1 MGTHRGKI
9 LDVDLSSGTVKT
21 TTIDDD
27 TLRKYIGGSGLA
39 AKLFLD
45 RVPPDVDPLGEKNIF
60 FVMTGP
66 LAGTTTPAGNRWTVS
81 FKSPLTGAWGEA
93 CSGGNVAPEIKGA
106 GYDGIAVSGVSS
118 KPVYLLI
125 DDDKVEIRD
134 ASDLWGKDVYETTDI
149 LKGKIEGTKKVK
161 VISIG
166 PAGEN
171 LVKFASVHNDK
182 ADAAART
189 GGGAVMGSKKLKAI
203 VVRGTG
209 KVEPGKPDEYKEVR
223 KAVFD
228 KVNDGMISMA
238 LRAQGTAMGMG
249 VGAMLGD
256 VPTKNWTVGDPGEI
270 AKKTDGDALAALTT
284 KNHACTGCPIASK
297 RVVKVA
303 EGPYKIDE
311 GPGPEYETLAA
322 FGAMLMHDNLEAILK
337 INELCNRY
345 GVDTISCGGTIAFA
359 MECFDKGLITTSDL
373 DGGQLRWGNTDDIM
387 AMLDMIVF
395 RKGFGDVLAEGSR
408 GAAQK
413 IGKNASDYVVT
424 VKGLEAAMHD
434 PRAGHGLGLSYATS
448 NRGACHV
455 ESSTLYI
462 EQNWVTL
469 PEVGLTGGYDAKS
482 ADRKV
487 EVVVTA
493 QNLGSLCNAMVLCE
507 FAANGMTVD
516 DQVDI
521 MRTTTGFDY
530 DLKEF
535 MEAGERIWLLKRG
548 LNNLMGITSKDDCLP
563 KNIMTAVQDGGAAG
577 SVPDMDKMLK
587 EYYPARGLDANGRV
601 TKEKL
606 TSLGLSDL
614 AAKM

>member
-45 RVPPDVDPLGEKNIF
+45 RVPPDADPLGDKNVF

-66 LAGTTTPAGNRWTVS
+66 LAGTTAPAGNRWTVS

-93 CSGGNVAPEIKGA
+93 CCGGNV
-106 GYDGIAVSGVSS
+106 

-125 DDDKVEIRD
+125 DDDKAEIRD
-134 ASDLWGKDVYETTDI
+134 ASDLWGKDVYETADI
-149 LKGKIEGTKKVK
+149 LKGKIEGGKKVK

-171 LVKFASVHNDK
+171 LVKYASVHNDK
-182 ADAAART
+182 ANAAART

-203 VVRGTG
+203 AVRGTG
-209 KVEPGKPDEYKEVR
+209 KVEPAKPDEYKEVR

-228 KVNDGMISMA
+228 KVNEGVISLA
-238 LRAQGTAMGMG
+238 LRAQGTATGMG
-249 VGAMLGD
+249 VGALLGD

-270 AKKTDGDALAALTT
+270 AHKTGGDALMALTT

-311 GPGPEYETLAA
+311 GPGPEYETLVA
-322 FGAMLMHDNLEAILK
+322 FGAMLMHDNMEALLK

-345 GVDTISCGGTIAFA
+345 GVDSISCGCTIAFA
-359 MECFDKGLITTSDL
+359 MECFDKGLITASDL

-387 AMLDMIVF
+387 AMLDNIVF

-408 GAAQK
+408 AAAQK
-413 IGKNASDYVVT
+413 IGKNASDYVVA
-424 VKGLEAAMHD
+424 VKGLEAPMHD
-434 PRAGHGLGLSYATS
+434 PRAIHGIGLAYATS

-455 ESSTLYI
+455 ENSTLYI
-462 EQNWVTL
+462 EQGWVTV
-469 PEVGLTGGYDAKS
+469 PEVGLTGGYDPHSSDGK
-482 ADRKV
+482 ADLITK
-487 EVVVTA
+487 T
-493 QNLGSLCNAMVLCE
+493 QDLGSLCNAMVLCE
-507 FAANGMTVD
+507 FAANGMSVN
-516 DQVDI
+516 DQVDL

-563 KNIMTAVQDGGAAG
+563 KHTMTAVPDGGAAG
-577 SVPDMDKMLK
+577 SVPDIDKMLK
-587 EYYPARGLDANGRV
+587 EYYPVRGLDANGRV